1 MRIFYHVMSAPAP
14 LGLLFLATTER
25 GLRYVEFMDRRS
37 LKRTIASHAADNPG
51 ATWEPSVREMRPLAE
66 QIEQYFC
73 GTQKAFRVP
82 LDPAGTEHQL
92 RVWKA
97 LAAIPY
103 GETRSYGDVAR
114 AIGEPRGARAVGLA
128 ANHNPLVILVPC
140 HRVIGADG
148 KLVGYVGGV
157 ARKKALLAIE
167 ARFRALQ
174 DVDGDRVIEQLH
186 RKVSRAADR
195 VRARKAPKPAAKPA
209 KAAPRKRAPAP
220 ATVVRNAAASSA
232 AVAPAVAASPPNTRR
247 LSAAPARRPALKG

>member
-25 GLRYVEFMDRRS
+25 GLRYVEFMDKRS
-37 LKRTIASHAADNPG
+37 LKRTIAAHAADNPG

-73 GTQKAFRVP
+73 GTQKSFRVP

-92 RVWKA
+92 KVWQA
-97 LAAIPY
+97 IAEIPY
-103 GETRSYGDVAR
+103 GRTRSYGEVAR
-114 AIGEPRGARAVGLA
+114 GIGEPHGARAVGLA
-128 ANHNPLVILVPC
+128 ANQNPLVILVPC
-140 HRVIGADG
+140 HRVVGADG

-167 ARFRALQ
+167 SRFHALQ

-186 RKVSRAADR
+186 RKVSRPAER
-195 VRARKAPKPAAKPA
+195 VRARKAPKPAARAA
-209 KAAPRKRAPAP
+209 KAPARKRAAAPAAGMRIVPAP
-220 ATVVRNAAASSA
+220 S
-232 AVAPAVAASPPNTRR
+232 APAATAFTPNTRR
-247 LSAAPARRPALKG
+247 LAAAPARKPARKA